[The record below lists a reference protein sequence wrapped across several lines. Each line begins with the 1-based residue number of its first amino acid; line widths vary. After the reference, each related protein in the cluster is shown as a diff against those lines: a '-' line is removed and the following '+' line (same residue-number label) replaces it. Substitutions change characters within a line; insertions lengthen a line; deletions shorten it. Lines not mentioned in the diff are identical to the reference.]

1 MNDPKESTTSNK
13 TQAFTK
19 IIINI
24 WVICTLNQL
33 FMRGFYTQIKFSK
46 K

>member
-19 IIINI
+19 IINI
-24 WVICTLNQL
+24 WIIGTLNQL
-33 FMRGFYTQIKFSK
+33 FMKGFYTQIKFSK